1 MHTAI
6 IIYKRLNVECRQTHD
21 ESDIVTMDQTEIL
34 ESANSSDT
42 GLSSITSGSRN
53 AKNHHK
59 NHHKSF
65 NTQICTT
72 KGQKGWRFYFSIS

>member
-6 IIYKRLNVECRQTHD
+6 ILYTRLNVECIQTHD

-34 ESANSSDT
+34 ESDNSSDT
-42 GLSSITSGSRN
+42 GLSSMTLGSRN

-59 NHHKSF
+59 SF
-65 NTQICTT
+65 NAQICTT
-72 KGQKGWRFYFSIS
+72 KHQKGWRWYF